1 MFAITDPKVVIIMGV
16 IICTAIIMGVIMYT
30 SSDRYI
36 NCTTKKNWGP
46 YSKCWDGVKSHGRGR
61 PRKNWDEF
69 RHRRARELVEIQN
82 RRALE
87 CIETKCPLTLKDI
100 KGMTPPQI
108 SSLSPE
114 KIQCLVE
121 GPCGF
126 PNSMHGFPW
135 FYGSLI
141 RDALTDDQ
149 FTAFFNAGGYKMP
162 PSGFVY

>member
-61 PRKNWDEF
+61 PRTNWE
-69 RHRRARELVEIQN
+69 EISGHT
-82 RRALE
+82 RALE
-87 CIETKCPLTLKDI
+87 CRKTTCPLTLEDI
-100 KGMTPPQI
+100 KGMTPSQI

-162 PSGFVY
+162 PPGFVY